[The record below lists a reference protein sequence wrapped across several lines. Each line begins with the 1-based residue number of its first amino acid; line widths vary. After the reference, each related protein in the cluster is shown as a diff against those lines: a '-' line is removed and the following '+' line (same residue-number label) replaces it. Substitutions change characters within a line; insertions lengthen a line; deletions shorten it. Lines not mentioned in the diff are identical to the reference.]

1 MPVKQPEKPVLV
13 RTYDHFA
20 MVYFLGFVATGYAA
34 GHEVINAIATGFET
48 KAVLLASRMTRQADF
63 QRIDKQP

>member
-1 MPVKQPEKPVLV
+1 
-13 RTYDHFA
+13 

-34 GHEVINAIATGFET
+34 RHEVINAIATGFET
-48 KAVLLASRMTRQADF
+48 KAVLLASRMTWQADF

>member
-1 MPVKQPEKPVLV
+1 
-13 RTYDHFA
+13 

-34 GHEVINAIATGFET
+34 RHEVINAIAKGFKT

-63 QRIDKQP
+63 QCIDKQP

>member
-34 GHEVINAIATGFET
+34 RHEVINAIAKGFKT